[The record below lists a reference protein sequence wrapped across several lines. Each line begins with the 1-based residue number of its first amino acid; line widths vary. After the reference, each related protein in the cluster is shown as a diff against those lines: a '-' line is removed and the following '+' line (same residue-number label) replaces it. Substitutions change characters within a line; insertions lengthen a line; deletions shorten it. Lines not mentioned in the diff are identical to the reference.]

1 MSKPLCFVL
10 MPFGEKTD
18 ASGMK
23 INFDAIYDD
32 LIHPAIEQVGLEP
45 IRADEEK
52 AGGMIHKAM
61 FERLILCEYAVADL
75 TTANANVF
83 YELGVRHAV
92 RPYKTVLIF
101 NAKMQ
106 LPFDLNM
113 LRALPYKLDN
123 NGRLA
128 DKNRDFENLKMKLE
142 QIKDETYIDSPMFQ
156 LFKDELKPQELDH
169 EKTDIFREQVFYS
182 QQVKEKL
189 KEARKKGKEAVKE
202 VEKELGEID
211 DVESGILID
220 LFLSYRATEAWE
232 KMIELVDKMPKPL
245 SERAMIQE
253 QLAFALN
260 RNKQGDKAEGILQQV
275 ITKIGPNSETYGLLG
290 RVYKDQWEEANKQG
304 DIIVAAAKLEQAIDT
319 YVKGFEADWRDAYPG
334 VNAVTLMELKEEPD
348 PRQAKLLPLVTF
360 AVEQKV
366 ARGNPDYWDYAT
378 LLELAVL
385 SNNQSETVKWLG
397 KALISIRETWEPET
411 TARNLSLIRDARK
424 KRREDTS
431 WIQKIED
438 QLLKKSNQ

>member
-23 INFDAIYDD
+23 INFDAIYDE

-52 AGGMIHKAM
+52 AGGMIHKPM

-113 LRALPYKLDN
+113 LRALPYNLDN

-128 DKNRDFENLKMKLE
+128 DKNSDFGNLKIKLE
-142 QIKDETYIDSPMFQ
+142 QIKDETYIDSPLFQ
-156 LFKDELKPQELDH
+156 LFKDELKPQELDR
-169 EKTDIFREQVFYS
+169 EKTDIFREQVTYS

-232 KMIELVDKMPKPL
+232 KMIELADKMPKPL
-245 SERAMIQE
+245 SDRVMIQE

-260 RNKQGDKAEGILQQV
+260 RNNQGDKAEEILQEV
-275 ITKIGPNSETYGLLG
+275 VAKSGPSSEAYGLLG
-290 RVYKDQWEEANKQG
+290 RIYKDQWEKANKEG
-304 DIIVAAAKLEQAIDT
+304 DIIVSAAKLEQAIDT

-385 SNNQSETVKWLG
+385 SNNQSETVKRLG

-411 TARNLSLIRDARK
+411 TARNLRLIKDARE
-424 KRREDTS
+424 KRGEDAS
-431 WIQKIED
+431 WIQKIEE
-438 QLLKKSNQ
+438 QLLKKSH

>member
-23 INFDAIYDD
+23 INFDAIYDE

-52 AGGMIHKAM
+52 AGGMIHKPM

-92 RPYKTVLIF
+92 RSYKTVLIF
-101 NAKMQ
+101 NDKMQ

-123 NGRLA
+123 SGRLA
-128 DKNRDFENLKMKLE
+128 NKNKDFENLKKKLE
-142 QIKDETYIDSPMFQ
+142 QIKDETYIDSPLFQ
-156 LFKDELKPQELDH
+156 LFKDELKPQELDR
-169 EKTDIFREQVFYS
+169 EKTDIFREQVTYS

-189 KEARKKGKEAVKE
+189 KEARKKGKEAVEE
-202 VEKELGEID
+202 VEKELGEMD

-220 LFLSYRATEAWE
+220 LFLSYRATKAWE
-232 KMIELVDKMPKPL
+232 KMIELVAKMPKPL
-245 SERAMIQE
+245 SDRVMIRE

-260 RNKQGDKAEGILQQV
+260 RNKQGDKAEEILQQV
-275 ITKIGPNSETYGLLG
+275 IAKSGPSSETCGLLG
-290 RVYKDQWEEANKQG
+290 RVYKDQWEEANKEG

-385 SNNQSETVKWLG
+385 SNNQSEVVKWLG

-411 TARNLSLIRDARK
+411 TARNLRLIKDAREK
-424 KRREDTS
+424 HGEDAA
-431 WIQKIED
+431 WIQKIEE
-438 QLLKKSNQ
+438 QLLKKT